1 MFAGRLVAGLIISL
15 SSLESALGPPRE
27 AIFFE
32 SGRKRVSSF
41 YDYNVLCVY
50 PVPAL
55 CFYADQPLF
64 YPLLFAKFGRF
75 TPNRLALIGQKVA
88 LIGHFHFSRLALI
101 GHGHFRKSLIMNKS
115 S

>member
-75 TPNRLALIGQKVA
+75 TPNRLALIG
-88 LIGHFHFSRLALI
+88 
-101 GHGHFRKSLIMNKS
+101 HGLFRKSLIMNKS
-115 S
+115 SLKNASHVNKCKKETAVLS